1 MGYRIADQGIQ
12 LSVTSED
19 GNNISM
25 LPRSGSFVRVNWE
38 GVPWFAEPF
47 EYLIGAWLEDE
58 NTTETAPIKFHF
70 IAPDI
75 MNARH
80 TKRAFQAHAA
90 QSSSSSRNATAPES
104 LLAFQR
110 RKGSVKFYVL
120 NLRKAVVFKMM
131 RGWGPARQLVAAST
145 PITFANLQG
154 EPTNGHLAIHT
165 GGGEGGGGGGEGGGG
180 GGHANKKAADLPECV
195 ESVCS
200 AVTVHWSTG
209 VGVEGGGWA
218 QRVQF
223 GLAAGQLTREAL
235 ASRVETYSR
244 DDMCGGV
251 AAGMSIITSSLR
263 PHTLLAEGII
273 Y

>member
-75 MNARH
+75 W
-80 TKRAFQAHAA
+80 
-90 QSSSSSRNATAPES
+90 SSRNATAPES

-154 EPTNGHLAIHT
+154 EPTNGHLTIHT
-165 GGGEGGGGGGEGGGG
+165 GGGGEGGRGGGGEGGGG
-180 GGHANKKAADLPECV
+180 GGRANMKAADLPECV